1 MQPIHLSYT
10 PDRADFAALYALERT
25 PTVLRTIFFAGVVGM
40 SMGFGWLSENNL
52 LFAALTA
59 WSPPW
64 GEIATVAAMVVVMY
78 GVLIALRRLS
88 REVRAARAAASAGC
102 VTVDADSDGIS
113 LSETGRLDVYPWA
126 EVLAAR
132 LGHDH
137 VFITVR
143 GNRRIVVPR
152 RAFADG
158 AAMTA
163 FARAAAEHVRIE
175 SEREDE
181 AASPAASPETAR

>member
-25 PTVLRTIFFAGVVGM
+25 PAVLRTIFFAGVVGM
-40 SMGFGWLSENNL
+40 SMGLGWLSENSP

-64 GEIATVAAMVVVMY
+64 GEVATVAVMVAVMY

-88 REVRAARAAASAGC
+88 DVVRAARAAADAGR
-102 VTVDADSDGIS
+102 VTADADSDGVS
-113 LSETGRLDVYPWA
+113 LSEAGRLDVYLWA
-126 EVLAAR
+126 EVLAVR
-132 LGHDH
+132 LGRDH
-137 VFITVR
+137 VFLSVP
-143 GNRRIVVPR
+143 GNRRIGVPR

-163 FARAAAEHVRIE
+163 FARAAAERVRIE
-175 SEREDE
+175 SGREDE
-181 AASPAASPETAR
+181 AASPAATPETAR

>member
-40 SMGFGWLSENNL
+40 SMGLGWLSENSP

-64 GEIATVAAMVVVMY
+64 GEVATVAAMVVVMY

-88 REVRAARAAASAGC
+88 RDVRAARVAADARC
-102 VTVDADSDGIS
+102 VTIDADSDGIS
-113 LSETGRLDVYPWA
+113 LGAAGRLDVYPWA
-126 EVLAAR
+126 EVLAAW
-132 LGHDH
+132 LGRDH
-137 VFITVR
+137 VFIAVP

-158 AAMTA
+158 AAITA
-163 FARAAAEHVRIE
+163 FARAAAERVHIE

-181 AASPAASPETAR
+181 TASPAATPETVR